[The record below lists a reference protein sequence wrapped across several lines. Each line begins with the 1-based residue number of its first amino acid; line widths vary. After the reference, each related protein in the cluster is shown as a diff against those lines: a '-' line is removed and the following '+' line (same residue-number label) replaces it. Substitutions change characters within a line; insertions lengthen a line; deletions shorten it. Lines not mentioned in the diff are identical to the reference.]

1 MLCMLVDIGL
11 KFYTVPSGSTCVT
24 LRSRS
29 RTWKFCVK
37 VFVFFASLYFL
48 NMLME

>member
-1 MLCMLVDIGL
+1 M
-11 KFYTVPSGSTCVT
+11 T

-37 VFVFFASLYFL
+37 AFGLSVYKSISLEVIDEGGGAGPFSVTCDIGL
-48 NMLME
+48 S